1 MKEPIFGRPRAV
13 RIRPIP
19 VRSLLPNVLTLIALC
34 AGLTAV
40 RFGLQGKWEPAVIAI
55 AVAAVF
61 DALDGRMARL
71 LKGTSKFGAELDSLS
86 DVISFGVAPSLVMYL
101 WVLRDLKGAGWVLAL
116 AFCVCC
122 ALRLAR
128 FNTAVE
134 NPSAPSWSKNYF
146 VGLPAPGA
154 AGLALLP
161 LMADLHLQT
170 DTFRSPTLC
179 GLIFAVISFLMVSQ
193 VPTLSAKRLAIKRD
207 YALYILVSVGLL
219 TALIATFPW
228 LVLTI
233 VGLLYAASIPYGA
246 WRYRK
251 LMHAH
256 AAARTT
262 HDAAASDSETADEP
276 DEDAGPDDDAD
287 PDTPRGRS
295 ALH

>member
-1 MKEPIFGRPRAV
+1 
-13 RIRPIP
+13 
-19 VRSLLPNVLTLIALC
+19 
-34 AGLTAV
+34 
-40 RFGLQGKWEPAVIAI
+40 
-55 AVAAVF
+55 
-61 DALDGRMARL
+61 
-71 LKGTSKFGAELDSLS
+71 
-86 DVISFGVAPSLVMYL
+86 
-101 WVLRDLKGAGWVLAL
+101 
-116 AFCVCC
+116 
-122 ALRLAR
+122 
-128 FNTAVE
+128 
-134 NPSAPSWSKNYF
+134 
-146 VGLPAPGA
+146 
-154 AGLALLP
+154 
-161 LMADLHLQT
+161 
-170 DTFRSPTLC
+170 LC

-251 LMHAH
+251 LLHAH

-262 HDAAASDSETADEP
+262 HDAAASDSETDDEP